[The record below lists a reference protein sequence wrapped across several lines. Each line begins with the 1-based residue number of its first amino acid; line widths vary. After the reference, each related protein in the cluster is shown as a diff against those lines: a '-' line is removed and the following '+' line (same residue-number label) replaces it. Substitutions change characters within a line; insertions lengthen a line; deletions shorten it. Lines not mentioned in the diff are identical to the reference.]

1 MSKLPEITSLF
12 EELVSNLQTLSPN
25 SSNDGQSPDLSDL
38 IQSLNLTE
46 QPGVRVLD
54 AALSLMCFTAPQV
67 FESSIEYLVKTIV
80 TVLSSSVKCD
90 VTRLMLN
97 ESCNAEGKLSCLL
110 LYAVTRVAFS
120 ASCFQHASR
129 SAPVLDVMSIGGWS
143 PALSKLFFHFP
154 KEIYFENQEKSLRL
168 PFWYLDP
175 LILKHDL
182 SQILQEAIKRPLLC
196 LNMELYEKVEW
207 RSMIICL
214 VLSTAMFIE
223 TRALL
228 HNWFLAT
235 GMASVLQLQIELTS
249 LVLDVISR
257 PMWWGISAE
266 VGLKLPF
273 SHAYFPYNQKISRVL
288 AGALSCGGLLQLV
301 HSISK
306 SVSQARRHS
315 DPIFIQPATKFGIV
329 DHKSL
334 WAMAMNFPDWFYF
347 ASGLL
352 FSEKMAQDSSHSNC
366 SFGAAENESHFE
378 GLPCSAAAR
387 YIAWILNPIS
397 ESHQDLLADCLNKIS
412 GSLVLEQFDKNRKA
426 PVSYKKKPT
435 KPKFHNEDDTA
446 LEEYGCQT
454 IRLWL
459 EEFQDVYNR
468 YCNGIVN
475 SSASCK
481 SRTSSG
487 FALQQNVLFR
497 RISLGILIGYSNYV
511 SEEGCEPLL
520 HYAATGTILD
530 SPDTQNAGLKHRNQN
545 SDWQEDSITTNE
557 NYSRKEAMAGACLV
571 FHFVDATEI
580 KIDEDD
586 GKASRDLYSRLVRWK
601 HQGQD
606 VLQGYKDLDDAID
619 ALKRLVEE
627 SRPPL
632 EV

>member
-1 MSKLPEITSLF
+1 
-12 EELVSNLQTLSPN
+12 
-25 SSNDGQSPDLSDL
+25 
-38 IQSLNLTE
+38 
-46 QPGVRVLD
+46 
-54 AALSLMCFTAPQV
+54 MCFTAPQV

-90 VTRLMLN
+90 VMRLGGEEILQVGGLIPSRDCVGVMEACADILGKLYGH
-97 ESCNAEGKLSCLL
+97 GKLSCSL

-154 KEIYFENQEKSLRL
+154 KEICFENQEKPLRL
-168 PFWYLDP
+168 LFWYLDP

-196 LNMELYEKVEW
+196 VNMELYEKVEW

-214 VLSTAMFIE
+214 VLSPAMFIE

-235 GMASVLQLQIELTS
+235 GMASVLQLQIQLTS

-273 SHAYFPYNQKISRVL
+273 SHAYFPYNQKILRVL
-288 AGALSCGGLLQLV
+288 AGALSCGGLSQLV

-306 SVSQARRHS
+306 
-315 DPIFIQPATKFGIV
+315 
-329 DHKSL
+329 
-334 WAMAMNFPDWFYF
+334 AMAMNFPDWFYF

-352 FSEKMAQDSSHSNC
+352 FSEKTAQNSLHSNC
-366 SFGAAENESHFE
+366 TFGAAETESHFE
-378 GLPCSAAAR
+378 GPPCSAAAR
-387 YIAWILNPIS
+387 YIAWILNPIG

-412 GSLVLEQFDKNRKA
+412 GSLVLKQFDKNKKA
-426 PVSYKKKPT
+426 PVSYKKKLK

-511 SEEGCEPLL
+511 GEEGCELLL

-530 SPDTQNAGLKHRNQN
+530 SPDAQNPGLKHRNRD
-545 SDWQEDSITTNE
+545 SDWQEDSITSNK
-557 NYSRKEAMAGACLV
+557 NFSRKEAMAGACLV
-571 FHFVDATEI
+571 FDFVDVTESMSSTLFESEECAVDFI
-580 KIDEDD
+580 CRVKLRAGKYLVKRVKQLIQLKIDEDD
-586 GKASRDLYSRLVRWK
+586 GDLVSRDLYSRLVRWK

-619 ALKRLVEE
+619 ALKRFVEE